1 MIVKRAMYV
10 PEIFYVYRLRKGSIT
25 HSINIKKIK
34 DLQYVIRKLYK
45 ICVEGDYTLLK
56 SEVLENIT
64 HLGVY
69 MILRLSEPII
79 YSMTKNEL
87 YKFALPKLKISGSLK
102 EKIIALFYNL
112 IGINIVKFLYPIMYI
127 KLKIKGG
134 GKS

>member
-1 MIVKRAMYV
+1 
-10 PEIFYVYRLRKGSIT
+10 
-25 HSINIKKIK
+25 
-34 DLQYVIRKLYK
+34 
-45 ICVEGDYTLLK
+45 
-56 SEVLENIT
+56 
-64 HLGVY
+64 

-134 GKS
+134 GKSL